1 MPPLTPQQ
9 IANLKARC
17 NQINIQFVIDAIVS
31 GTVSLDD
38 LPLTPP
44 RRAHIQNALK
54 NMPNAKEAAEWKKI
68 EALKQQGQTDALQ
81 NSLTQYIQNWSATMP
96 PHNHLEE
103 AKTMVRTLAD
113 QNIRNEWQEATASM
127 QNNANQDAYE
137 KALNAF
143 IQKWSAVCPEH
154 ELVSQAAQCLFDM
167 MGKREEERWKQVNK
181 DNYDHL
187 MAYIHQDGYY
197 GNEAREDLWKVAQR
211 DVATLNRYITDMPD
225 SPHAAEAQQALQS
238 LTVWQQAKQGT
249 ILDLLAFIHANPT
262 SPMITEALNL
272 IEQKKHMV
280 LSDMRES
287 PEKFKSSDI
296 QAYLTHGIFTGDD
309 LISNGILTE
318 EALNIILNAPNI
330 PLVSAGIAPGTQTMA
345 DTTDVYF
352 FGVPSSGKTCVL
364 AGLLGSEKW
373 YNIDLAAYNAGNYV
387 NYLDLTRRH
396 GIVPRGTDSNFVA
409 LINAAV
415 ANPKNLK
422 DLHVVN
428 LIDMAGEDFATKM
441 VSNPDGIITFEDM
454 GIGVTDLMSNNN
466 RKVFFFIIDPSAD
479 GMIQLTQRDSQ
490 GNPMLDANGMPI
502 KVPTSQDLLV
512 RKMISMLQQPE
523 NSRVLKYVDTIHFIM
538 SKADMLGGRVNRDQT
553 AVEVFRKNYQ
563 TCLNSLISLCQQHGI
578 NSATDGRP
586 VLHTFSLGQFY
597 IGGVYQYDP
606 TDSDKLTEV
615 IRQVSRGH
623 KQKGVWGKLH

>member
-1 MPPLTPQQ
+1 
-9 IANLKARC
+9 
-17 NQINIQFVIDAIVS
+17 
-31 GTVSLDD
+31 
-38 LPLTPP
+38 
-44 RRAHIQNALK
+44 
-54 NMPNAKEAAEWKKI
+54 
-68 EALKQQGQTDALQ
+68 
-81 NSLTQYIQNWSATMP
+81 
-96 PHNHLEE
+96 
-103 AKTMVRTLAD
+103 MV
-113 QNIRNEWQEATASM
+113 
-127 QNNANQDAYE
+127 
-137 KALNAF
+137 
-143 IQKWSAVCPEH
+143 
-154 ELVSQAAQCLFDM
+154 
-167 MGKREEERWKQVNK
+167 
-181 DNYDHL
+181 
-187 MAYIHQDGYY
+187 
-197 GNEAREDLWKVAQR
+197 
-211 DVATLNRYITDMPD
+211 
-225 SPHAAEAQQALQS
+225 
-238 LTVWQQAKQGT
+238 
-249 ILDLLAFIHANPT
+249 
-262 SPMITEALNL
+262 TEALDL
-272 IEQKKHMV
+272 IELRKSTV

-330 PLVSAGIAPGTQTMA
+330 PLVSAGIEPGTQTQA
-345 DTTDVYF
+345 DTTDIYF

-364 AGLLGSEKW
+364 AGLLGSQKW
-373 YNIDLAAYNAGNYV
+373 YNIDLALYNAGNYV

-415 ANPKNLK
+415 ANPNDPK
-422 DLHVVN
+422 DIHVVN

-454 GIGVTDLMSNNN
+454 GIGVTDLMSNTN

-479 GMIQLTQRDSQ
+479 GMIQLTLRDSQ

-523 NSRVLKYVDTIHFIM
+523 NSRVLTYVDTIHFIM

-553 AVEVFRKNYQ
+553 AVEVFRQNYQ
-563 TCLNSLISLCQQHGI
+563 TCLNSLISLCQQYGI
-578 NSATDGRP
+578 NSATSGRP

-606 TDSDKLTEV
+606 TDSDKMTEV

-623 KQKGVWGKLH
+623 RQRGFWGILH